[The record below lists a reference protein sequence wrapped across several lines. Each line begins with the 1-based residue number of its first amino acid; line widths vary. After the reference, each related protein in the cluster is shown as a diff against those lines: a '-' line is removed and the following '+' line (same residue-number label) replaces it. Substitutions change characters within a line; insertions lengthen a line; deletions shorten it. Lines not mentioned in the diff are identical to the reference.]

1 MIAEIPSSTD
11 VLTSFY
17 SIPSFEKFYWSIA
30 HHYYYNPK
38 SIEYI
43 MNELNYRYSI
53 EPEQRYDLSNHITWL
68 MDGKPG
74 GQGRFKLFS
83 NKTLEAYKKD
93 LIDNWKCDTLVL
105 KIFKD

>member
-1 MIAEIPSSTD
+1 
-11 VLTSFY
+11 
-17 SIPSFEKFYWSIA
+17 
-30 HHYYYNPK
+30 
-38 SIEYI
+38 
-43 MNELNYRYSI
+43 
-53 EPEQRYDLSNHITWL
+53 